1 MTQPMRRLNGGGPW
15 IMAEN
20 DVTPLQFSDV
30 CDLLGLEPDY
40 LRSRLREWRAR
51 QVARPP
57 VGPPRAALTRL

>member
-1 MTQPMRRLNGGGPW
+1 
-15 IMAEN
+15 MAEN

-51 QVARPP
+51 QVAQPP
-57 VGPPRAALTRL
+57 VGPPGPRSQGSDGSRAAHLAV